1 MSKLTSIV
9 WNFDDVESNILAVD
23 LIDEVIG
30 YFRMDTDEFIVITDH
45 LDGPKIPIK
54 ILRAIVNGYDDALK
68 EAEGMLE
75 TTL

>member
-1 MSKLTSIV
+1 MTKLIPIV
-9 WNFDDVESNILAVD
+9 WNYDDIESNLLAVD
-23 LIDEVIG
+23 VEDEAMG
-30 YFRMDTDEFIVITDH
+30 YFRMDTSEFIVITDH